1 MAKMNLLIQ
10 ERIIINSNGQDID
23 SFCDMIKFVSEQ
35 TYDAPIDIY
44 IDKLNE
50 LELIY
55 EIYDYIE
62 ITTSNLLY

>member
-23 SFCDMIKFVSEQ
+23 SFCYMIKFVSEQ

-55 EIYDYIE
+55 EIYDFIE